1 MRAGH
6 AQRGRRVA
14 SVALAAAALALATIA
29 LTLALPILGDE
40 SRYRELSAKAQAA
53 GAATRTGGDSAGA
66 ADRLDWRVILKEC
79 PSAVGWLSVQ
89 GTSIDYPVMQAGNH
103 GVSYWL
109 SHDAWGRR
117 SQAGCLVLDERCS
130 PNGPWIL
137 IYGHHISGTTLMLSE
152 LGDSWQQ
159 SRFADLGSCR
169 WSTPDGASVVA
180 WPAFSVKVA
189 SDDSLYMERP
199 QSEADVADWLAR
211 AKDAATARS
220 RTNAERAGGAP
231 VIVLVTCSS
240 PHAGLPWRCAVTFV

>member
-14 SVALAAAALALATIA
+14 SAALAAAALALATIA

-40 SRYRELSAKAQAA
+40 SRYRELSARAQGTAA
-53 GAATRTGGDSAGA
+53 SDDEGDVADTT
-66 ADRLDWRVILKEC
+66 DRLDWRVILKEC

-89 GTSIDYPVMQAGNH
+89 GTSIDYPVMQAGEH
-103 GVSYWL
+103 EVSYWL

-117 SQAGCLVLDERCS
+117 SQAGCLVLDEHCS
-130 PNGPWIL
+130 PNGPWLL

-152 LGDSWQQ
+152 LGDAWQQ

-180 WPAFSVKVA
+180 WPAFSAKVA

-199 QSEADVADWLAR
+199 QNEADVADWLVR

-220 RTNAERAGGAP
+220 RTNAERASGAP

-240 PHAGLPWRCAVTFV
+240 PHAGSPWRCAVTFV

>member
-14 SVALAAAALALATIA
+14 SVALATAALALAAIV
-29 LTLALPILGDE
+29 LMLALPLLENE

-53 GAATRTGGDSAGA
+53 GAAARTGDDSAGA
-66 ADRLDWRVILKEC
+66 SDRLDWRVILKEC

-89 GTSIDYPVMQAGNH
+89 GTSIDYPVMQAGEH
-103 GVSYWL
+103 EVSYWL

-117 SQAGCLVLDERCS
+117 SQAGCLVLDEHCS
-130 PNGPWIL
+130 PNGPWLL

-152 LGDSWQQ
+152 LGEAWQQ
-159 SRFADLGSCR
+159 SRFANLGSCR
-169 WSTPDGASVVA
+169 WSTPDGKSVVA
-180 WPAFSVKVA
+180 GPAFSTRVA

-199 QSEADVADWLAR
+199 RSSADVADWLVH

-220 RTNAERAGGAP
+220 RTNAERTGGAP

-240 PHAGLPWRCAVTFV
+240 PHAASPWRCAVTFV